1 MVPYKFS
8 ILCRIAIIAGQRP
21 SREHSSQ
28 ACFQMVQAFPRI
40 ISPIGSY
47 VSHTEAKWWKYLRG
61 NFDQGQLKSLEMNLN
76 INYKD
81 RKERTTCTKLLQ
93 KVIKKNITRG
103 LFSSLCF
110 CMTYIGPYR
119 RNNSWKRLNHLKAS
133 LARMFSGWPFTNC
146 LFLCGSEFQINKL
159 CRNKSTYIMHW
170 IFHFGITPVQRLNI
184 HKEWQ
189 LIKGVLLWRLMQYVF
204 TNI

>member
-1 MVPYKFS
+1 MTVMMA
-8 ILCRIAIIAGQRP
+8 ILEFWSTQEQTICKRP

-76 INYKD
+76 NNYKD

-93 KVIKKNITRG
+93 KVIKKNITWG
-103 LFSSLCF
+103 LF
-110 CMTYIGPYR
+110 
-119 RNNSWKRLNHLKAS
+119 
-133 LARMFSGWPFTNC
+133 
-146 LFLCGSEFQINKL
+146 FLHGIKIYMYEINKL
-159 CRNKSTYIMHW
+159 CRNKSTYIMYW

-189 LIKGVLLWRLMQYVF
+189 LIKGVLKDKISLTMTTCIICV
-204 TNI
+204 